1 MRTVDDVSVTVP
13 SPLRSAA
20 IFDLDRTLL
29 PGSSLIQVG
38 RLALR
43 NGLISPRTL
52 AKGLWEDARYRLQGS
67 NDSQVRDLHEQ
78 LLAMAAGVDASMM
91 DELAEQA
98 APRIVDDM
106 RDDVRSRLEHHL
118 ELGDLVVILSASP
131 DEVVRRVAVELG
143 AHHGFGTRA
152 QRIHGVYTGHL
163 DGAPCY
169 GNGKLSRLLEAELP
183 IDASRSF
190 AYADSMSDLPILRWV
205 THPVVVSPDAG
216 LRDLATAEGWP
227 IVEPDRLG
235 RRRQWARS
243 A

>member
-1 MRTVDDVSVTVP
+1 MQTVDDDTVTDTP
-13 SPLRSAA
+13 PPRPAA

-29 PGSSLIQVG
+29 PGSSLIPVA

-52 AKGLWEDARYRLQGS
+52 ARGLWEDARYRLQGS
-67 NDSQVRDLHEQ
+67 SDTQVRDLHEQ
-78 LLAMAAGVDASMM
+78 LLAMAAGVDVSLM
-91 DELAEQA
+91 DQLAGQA

-118 ELGDLVVILSASP
+118 ALGDLVVILSASP
-131 DEVVRRVAVELG
+131 DEVVQRVADELG
-143 AHHGFGTRA
+143 AHHGLGTRA
-152 QRIHGVYTGHL
+152 QRMHGAYTGHL
-163 DGAPCY
+163 DGVPCY
-169 GNGKLSRLLEAELP
+169 GPGKLTRLLEAELP
-183 IDASRSF
+183 VDPTRTF

-205 THPVVVSPDAG
+205 AHPVVVSPDAD
-216 LRDLATAEGWP
+216 LRVLATAEGWP
-227 IVEPDRLG
+227 VVEPDRLG